1 MAPAPNRCPADPE
14 EVAEGYIMR
23 TLADADAAAF
33 EEHLLVCGRCMAAV
47 DATDGYVRAMRDA
60 ARELRATPRQ
70 PKSQGPR

>member
-1 MAPAPNRCPADPE
+1 
-14 EVAEGYIMR
+14 MR